1 MKITRNLLR
10 ITIWGVSGRCK
21 VQFKSQK
28 LLFNGRCC
36 AQTLKNHNSHPLRSW
51 KNIKSIWIL
60 QTHWGKVSNAT
71 MRILFLKGY
80 LASFADKR
88 NLKKVTLRDQN
99 GWIFRIHPK
108 GGGQRP
114 FEIFPKI
121 HPFWYPDLSLT
132 FLPTTPPLSSKRAKV
147 MLCPKNRII
156 SKAQVYNLDHCNGI
170 SCYQGDNAYSYW
182 GVLGKVR
189 GRFREEKAAP
199 PRYFSTF
206 PLVCYSSLV

>member
-36 AQTLKNHNSHPLRSW
+36 AQTLKNHNSHPPTEVGNN
-51 KNIKSIWIL
+51 KKSHPHPPLGVGLNQINL
-60 QTHWGKVSNAT
+60 DFANALGKVSNAT

-108 GGGQRP
+108 GGGIKGPLKFFRK
-114 FEIFPKI
+114 FIRFGT
-121 HPFWYPDLSLT
+121 LT
-132 FLPTTPPLSSKRAKV
+132 CL
-147 MLCPKNRII
+147 
-156 SKAQVYNLDHCNGI
+156 
-170 SCYQGDNAYSYW
+170 
-182 GVLGKVR
+182 
-189 GRFREEKAAP
+189 
-199 PRYFSTF
+199 
-206 PLVCYSSLV
+206 

>member
-1 MKITRNLLR
+1 MKITWNLLR

-51 KNIKSIWIL
+51 KKIKSIWIL

-99 GWIFRIHPK
+99 GWIFRILPR
-108 GGGQRP
+108 GGG
-114 FEIFPKI
+114 
-121 HPFWYPDLSLT
+121 
-132 FLPTTPPLSSKRAKV
+132 
-147 MLCPKNRII
+147 
-156 SKAQVYNLDHCNGI
+156 SKALWNFSEN
-170 SCYQGDNAYSYW
+170 SS
-182 GVLGKVR
+182 VLVPWPVSNIPTN
-189 GRFREEKAAP
+189 P
-199 PRYFSTF
+199 PF
-206 PLVCYSSLV
+206 PQKGQKWCFVQKIEI